1 MKLRYFLALVLF
13 SQLLTV
19 TAAFATA
26 SVKFANPVL
35 YGSGGSG
42 TNFVVAADLNADGF
56 PDMIVANT
64 DSIGVRLNNGDG
76 TFALAS
82 MYGTGGGQ
90 AFAVAVGDVNG
101 DGIPDLVVT
110 NMCSN
115 APSCPNGAVGV
126 LTGNGDGSFNAAVSY
141 SVGGPETRA
150 IAIGDVNND
159 GWPDLIVTGNCQPLT
174 CVDGGIYELLNN
186 GDGTFGL
193 PHLISPSMGGPL
205 AIGDLNGDGNL
216 DLVADVGVLMG
227 NGDGTFTLLGSNPV
241 SDVPGGTIS
250 IALADVNGDSK
261 LDVIVADQTSL
272 KVLLGNGDGTLQ
284 TPLSFKTGGKR
295 PLSVAVADFNGDGK
309 LDVAVANECSS
320 LTNGVCAPTGSLGVL
335 AGNGDGTFV
344 QPPVIYNSSGKL
356 ATSLAAAD
364 VNGDTKSDIFVSNVC
379 TSPSNCGVGTVG
391 VLLNIFK
398 TGVTVQV
405 VSSLNPAVINQPFD
419 LTATITSQVP
429 IPDGVEV
436 DFFDSANLIGSGTT
450 TNGVATLTGASLP
463 TNGPHTIKAKY
474 VGDIYHNAGSATMT
488 ETIKRYPTTT
498 AVMSSLNPSN
508 AGQTVMFTATVAS
521 SGPSV
526 PTGSVQFVKGTTVV
540 ATVALDGLGT
550 AAFSITFTQSG
561 TKTITA
567 NYLGDSQSAPSSSVP
582 LTQTIN

>member
-1 MKLRYFLALVLF
+1 MKLRYFLASFLLA
-13 SQLLTV
+13 QLLTV
-19 TAAFATA
+19 TAAFAVPT
-26 SVKFANPVL
+26 VKFSSPVI
-35 YGSGGSG
+35 YGAGGSG
-42 TNFVVAADLNADGF
+42 TNFVVSADVNGDGF

-64 DSIGVRLNNGDG
+64 DGVGVRLNNGDG
-76 TFALAS
+76 TFGLAT
-82 MYGTGGGQ
+82 MYGSGGTNG
-90 AFAVAVGDVNG
+90 FSIAVGDVNG
-101 DGIPDLVVT
+101 DGFPDLVVT

-115 APSCPNGAVGV
+115 TTGCANGAVGV

-141 SVGGPETRA
+141 DVGGPETRA
-150 IAIGDVNND
+150 VAIGDVNND
-159 GWPDLIVTGNCQPLT
+159 GWPDLIVTGNCQALT

-193 PHLISPSMGGPL
+193 PHFFSPSMGGPL
-205 AIGDLNGDGNL
+205 AIGDLNNDGNL
-216 DLVADVGVLMG
+216 DLVADVGVLLG
-227 NGDGTFTLLGSNPV
+227 NGDGTFTLLGSNPA

-250 IALADVNGDSK
+250 IALADVNSDGK
-261 LDVIVADQTSL
+261 LDVVVADQTSL

-284 TPLSFKTGGKR
+284 SPLSFKTGGKR

-320 LTNGVCAPTGSLGVL
+320 IINNVCATTGSVGVL

-356 ATSLAAAD
+356 ATSVAAAD
-364 VNGDTKSDIFVSNVC
+364 LSGDTKVDLLVSNVC
-379 TSPSNCGVGTVG
+379 SSPSNCAVGTVG

-398 TGVTVQV
+398 TSVTVQV

-436 DFFDSANLIGSGTT
+436 DFFDSANLIGSATT

-474 VGDIYHNAGSATMT
+474 LGDIYHNAGSATMT

-498 AVMSSLNPSN
+498 TVMSSLNPSN
-508 AGQTVMFTATVAS
+508 VGQMVTFTATVTS

-540 ATVALDGLGT
+540 ATVPLDGLGMAT
-550 AAFSITFTQSG
+550 FSITFTQSG
-561 TKTITA
+561 TKNITV
-567 NYLGDSQSAPSSSVP
+567 NYLGDPQSALSSSAP